1 MRPIY
6 AIVLLVVLMVQG
18 CSKSDDPRIDPLV
31 VLKTGDYTTPGQEVP
46 VGGKLAFGIT
56 ASGGSAPITNLIVR
70 RIVNGISITELDRGM
85 FIEKGGLDFTMNAVK
100 SSASEELWQFVVL
113 NANRDSAV
121 SEMTVLLGEGSA
133 YSAIKHF
140 PSVKIG
146 MQQNNEFPQYLD
158 LHTGICFTSDELTGF
173 ESQIDL
179 VGFVYMTGGVMSP
192 TLCCPAYTGS
202 SSVTTHYPLISN
214 WEIRNSTLYDYNAS
228 DNNLVDPLQFE
239 IAQNDSLLVAS
250 YDPQS
255 VSGLCK
261 YIYSDRI
268 VPFKTT
274 DGKYGL
280 IRVVHSDT
288 ETTGYMELDIKI
300 QE

>member
-1 MRPIY
+1 
-6 AIVLLVVLMVQG
+6 
-18 CSKSDDPRIDPLV
+18 
-31 VLKTGDYTTPGQEVP
+31 
-46 VGGKLAFGIT
+46 
-56 ASGGSAPITNLIVR
+56 
-70 RIVNGISITELDRGM
+70 
-85 FIEKGGLDFTMNAVK
+85 
-100 SSASEELWQFVVL
+100 
-113 NANRDSAV
+113 
-121 SEMTVLLGEGSA
+121 
-133 YSAIKHF
+133 
-140 PSVKIG
+140 
-146 MQQNNEFPQYLD
+146 
-158 LHTGICFTSDELTGF
+158 
-173 ESQIDL
+173 
-179 VGFVYMTGGVMSP
+179 
-192 TLCCPAYTGS
+192 
-202 SSVTTHYPLISN
+202 
-214 WEIRNSTLYDYNAS
+214 LYDYNAS